1 MLGFL
6 EILYVFIAF
15 FIVLYYY
22 YKIKFNFWKKRGI
35 PGPKPILFFGNTKDV
50 ILRRMNIMDFRK
62 ELYNKYR
69 NEPLIGFFDQT
80 EPFLFVN
87 DPELIKDVLITDS
100 AVFAGRGS
108 NYSEKADPL
117 DHHIFYMKTDKAQ
130 PIRAKVSPMFT
141 PSKLRSMVPICLE
154 RSKNFK
160 DWLDTLLSR
169 NEEINYSDMIEKY
182 ISDLS
187 TTCLFGYDLEALKDG
202 ENKVLQQIR
211 KAVSANTWKNIC
223 KSLLPNIVMQ
233 NKLYDL
239 IGYYMFGNAQEWQF
253 FTALVKNIDS
263 YRKKHG
269 IDRHDLTN
277 VIMGLKQN
285 EITDQLVVAN
295 IFAFMA
301 ASETSSATATNTMY
315 ELALN
320 QSIQDKLREEIKSVR
335 ASNKEK
341 QITYD
346 DINTM
351 SYLDAVFKET
361 LRKYPIADVIGRQ
374 AISCYTFRNSKV
386 TIPKNQLVGIPVCG
400 IHYNPDIY
408 PKPEV
413 YDPERFIDPKTKNS
427 MHYFPF
433 GHGPRNCIGERFGI
447 LETKIVLITII
458 ENYKVEPCENTKM
471 IYNWEKIVQ
480 QTRSMYLKLTK
491 IN

>member
-50 ILRRMNIMDFRK
+50 ILRRMNIMDFHK

-69 NEPLIGFFDQT
+69 NEPLIGFFYQT

-87 DPELIKDVLITDS
+87 DPEMIKDVLITDS

-117 DHHIFYMKTDKAQ
+117 DHHIFNMKSDKAKL
-130 PIRAKVSPMFT
+130 IRAKVSPMFT
-141 PSKLRSMVPICLE
+141 ASKLKTMVPLCLE
-154 RSKNFK
+154 RSEVFK

-169 NEEINYSDMIEKY
+169 NEKINYSDVIEKY
-182 ISDLS
+182 TNDLS
-187 TTCLFGYDLEALKDG
+187 TTCLFGYDLEALKNG

-211 KAVSANTWKNIC
+211 KKVNANTWKNIC

-233 NKLYDL
+233 KKLYDL
-239 IGYYMFGNAQEWQF
+239 IGYYMFGNAQKWQF
-253 FTALVKNIDS
+253 FTALVKDIDS
-263 YRKKHG
+263 YRKKYG
-269 IDRHDLTN
+269 IDRHDLTD

-285 EITDQLVVAN
+285 DQLVVAN
-295 IFAFMA
+295 VFTFLLGACDT
-301 ASETSSATATNTMY
+301 TSGTITNIMY

-335 ASNKEK
+335 ERINGKE
-341 QITYD
+341 ITYD
-346 DINTM
+346 DMNTM
-351 SYLDAVFKET
+351 AYLDAVFKET
-361 LRKYPIADVIGRQ
+361 LRKYPLGEIIMRQ
-374 AISCYTFRNSKV
+374 AMSLYTFRNSEV

-413 YDPERFIDPKTKNS
+413 YDPERFINHRSKNIKKF
-427 MHYFPF
+427 HVLFPLRTWSKKLVN
-433 GHGPRNCIGERFGI
+433 GLGNC
-447 LETKIVLITII
+447 KQK
-458 ENYKVEPCENTKM
+458 Y
-471 IYNWEKIVQ
+471 IYGLLL
-480 QTRSMYLKLTK
+480 S
-491 IN
+491 